1 MCCMMEREA
10 GKAGWGQIRECLV
23 ALPQEFIFHLVSS
36 EEAIKVFQPESED
49 FV

>member
-1 MCCMMEREA
+1 MMESEA

-23 ALPQEFIFHLVSS
+23 GLPQEFIFHLVSS
-36 EEAIKVFQPESED
+36 EEAIKVFQPESEH